1 MSGALGKRVLRCI
14 SDLAR
19 AGGANDYRIDR
30 DIPRRDPRTGWRVLS
45 KEKIIRLI
53 LTRPSTA
60 LRGGFSDALKM
71 EQQNAMLDRTHFCLT
86 YERNSMAKAS
96 VNKPTLLRAK
106 RRRVA
111 SKGNSVLINNFKG
124 ELATSG
130 PVVSKVRF
138 EAVMLA
144 AEQSGLLSE
153 KGSRIGGRVSPAL
166 VRQAKRQTGIE
177 TDTDLI
183 EFALATVALE
193 DNFAEAFKESRGKVD
208 PALKLGF

>member
-1 MSGALGKRVLRCI
+1 
-14 SDLAR
+14 
-19 AGGANDYRIDR
+19 
-30 DIPRRDPRTGWRVLS
+30 
-45 KEKIIRLI
+45 
-53 LTRPSTA
+53 
-60 LRGGFSDALKM
+60 
-71 EQQNAMLDRTHFCLT
+71 
-86 YERNSMAKAS
+86 MAKAS
-96 VNKPTLLRAK
+96 ANKSSTLLRAK
-106 RRRVA
+106 RRRAA
-111 SKGNSVLINNFKG
+111 SKGSSVLIKTFKR
-124 ELATSG
+124 ELASKG
-130 PVVSKVRF
+130 LVVSKARF

-208 PALKLGF
+208 PALKLGL